1 MSRPRAPLALAALL
15 AIVGFAANGCGY
27 STRPLFDPDIRT
39 VAIDVF
45 DNSTFRRDLELVLT
59 RRVAA
64 EIRQRSPW
72 RVENHGRADAVIRGT
87 LLSVGEIPLSES
99 RDDLVIESS
108 VVVTASIRL
117 VDLASGATLQK
128 AQRTSTVAYVTA
140 RGQSLQTALDQSLAE
155 LAEDLVQA
163 LETWARDAD
172 AEGDDEVEDK
182 GVDDKGGDDG
192 DRDGASGEKGRGTA
206 K

>member
-1 MSRPRAPLALAALL
+1 MRRRRARLALAAAV
-15 AIVGFAANGCGY
+15 AIAAFGLNGCGY
-27 STRPLFDPDIRT
+27 STRSLFDPDIRT

-45 DNSTFRRDLELVLT
+45 DNTTFRRDLELVLT

-64 EIRQRSPW
+64 EVRQRSPW
-72 RVENHGRADAVIRGT
+72 RVETHGRADAVIRGT
-87 LLSVGEIPLSES
+87 LISVGEIPLSES

-117 VDLASGATLQK
+117 VDQSSGATLQQ

-140 RGQSLQTALDQSLAE
+140 RGESLQTALDQSLRE

-163 LETWARDAD
+163 LETWTRDAEAEAEADEDGTD
-172 AEGDDEVEDK
+172 ATSAPGDDE
-182 GVDDKGGDDG
+182 
-192 DRDGASGEKGRGTA
+192 GRATT